1 MCRTGVHVVMLRT
14 HQWSGPVQPAAL
26 CSPSVWRRTKQLTKV
41 IYRTA
46 LQTTT
51 WVSSQESFCSLFQL
65 QVIHTT
71 LLETALQRSVSIVTA
86 QSHHTGTAQLV
97 VRNGLVHSGREPAST
112 VSQGLS
118 AYSLSTFV
126 LPDILTARPWQ
137 MTVPSCEKKGGPL
150 CLNE

>member
-71 LLETALQRSVSIVTA
+71 VLETALQRSLSIVTA
-86 QSHHTGTAQLV
+86 RALHSLWSERHSSMQDANLHPLFLNGYAHAHWEHANLHIDFNRWAMADDGSH
-97 VRNGLVHSGREPAST
+97 
-112 VSQGLS
+112 
-118 AYSLSTFV
+118 
-126 LPDILTARPWQ
+126 PW
-137 MTVPSCEKKGGPL
+137 KKGGHPM
-150 CLNE
+150 CS